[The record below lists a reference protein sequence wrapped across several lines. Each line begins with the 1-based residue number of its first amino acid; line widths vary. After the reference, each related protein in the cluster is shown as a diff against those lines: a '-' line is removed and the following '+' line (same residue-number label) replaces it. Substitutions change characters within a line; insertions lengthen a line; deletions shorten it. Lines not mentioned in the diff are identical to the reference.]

1 MKLCQSCNEFMCGLS
16 GTKSISS
23 HCGDNNYKISC
34 YIFSHSREK
43 AIEKIHEISSGKY
56 KKVVTSRYDFTVET
70 EHEIWR
76 WVNPTT
82 NKPRGIR
89 PIKAYIDEETPPKK
103 HKEVNN
109 SDKPSV
115 FLLLNTLYFDSEVQK
130 APEIT
135 KQKPTKQE
143 LDLAKNLIS
152 QMTGKFEPEK
162 YKDEYHIISQ
172 S

>member
-1 MKLCQSCNEFMCGLS
+1 MKLCQSCNEFACGLS

-89 PIKAYIDEETPPKK
+89 PIKAYIDEECTIAELKYDILPVCINAVEIK
-103 HKEVNN
+103 
-109 SDKPSV
+109 
-115 FLLLNTLYFDSEVQK
+115 YF
-130 APEIT
+130 
-135 KQKPTKQE
+135 
-143 LDLAKNLIS
+143 
-152 QMTGKFEPEK
+152 
-162 YKDEYHIISQ
+162 
-172 S
+172 